1 MAGMPISS
9 WMSWEGGVDLVA
21 STVPGSPLPNLIV
34 HVARMVH
41 TPVGSAP
48 SGMVLWQPDPKG
60 PPLVV
65 GFVSS
70 DPKLAAW
77 FGPHA
82 FAGTPFEKAPA
93 LVGRI
98 DTQLAGDRATSRV
111 EVAGHRF
118 EVTMHG
124 LAAAELVQRAAGQ
137 PMPFAQHGLE
147 AKATR
152 VEVAIDGVP
161 LVVHVPAVA
170 MTGGPGALASAAG
183 LYAR

>member
-1 MAGMPISS
+1 MPVAS

-21 STVPGSPLPNLIV
+21 ATVPGLPIPNLIV
-34 HVARMVH
+34 HVARVVH
-41 TPVGSAP
+41 TPIGSAP
-48 SGMVLWQPDPKG
+48 SGMVLWQPDPKR
-60 PPLVV
+60 PPAVV

-77 FGPHA
+77 FGPHV

-98 DTQLAGDRATSRV
+98 DTQRSGDRATSRV

-118 EVTMHG
+118 EVTMLG
-124 LAAAELVQRAAGQ
+124 LGAAEMVQRAAGQ
-137 PMPFAQHGLE
+137 PMPFAQHALE
-147 AKATR
+147 AKAGK

-161 LVVHVPAVA
+161 VVVHVPAVA
-170 MTGGPGALASAAG
+170 MTGGPGALASATG
-183 LYAR
+183 FYAR

>member
-1 MAGMPISS
+1 MPVSS

-21 STVPGSPLPNLIV
+21 ATSPGSPLPNLIL

-60 PPLVV
+60 PPAVL

-70 DPKLAAW
+70 DAKLAAW
-77 FGPHA
+77 FGPHV

-98 DTQLAGDRATSRV
+98 DTQIFGDRATSRV

-124 LAAAELVQRAAGQ
+124 LGAAEMVQRAIGQ
-137 PMPFAQHGLE
+137 PMPFAQHALE
-147 AKATR
+147 AKAGR
-152 VEVAIDGVP
+152 VEVMIDGKPV
-161 LVVHVPAVA
+161 VVHVPPVA
-170 MTGGPGALASAAG
+170 MTGGPGALASVTG

>member
-1 MAGMPISS
+1 M
-9 WMSWEGGVDLVA
+9 
-21 STVPGSPLPNLIV
+21 PNLIV

-41 TPVGSAP
+41 TPIGSAP

-60 PPLVV
+60 PPAVI

-77 FGPHA
+77 FGPHI
-82 FAGTPFEKAPA
+82 FAGTPFENAPA

-98 DTQLAGDRATSRV
+98 ETQIGEGRASSRV

-124 LAAAELVQRAAGQ
+124 LTAAELVQRAVGQ

-147 AKATR
+147 AKAQR
-152 VEVAIDGVP
+152 VEVVVDGKPV
-161 LVVHVPAVA
+161 VVHVPPVA
-170 MTGGPGALASAAG
+170 MTGGPGALVSATG

>member
-1 MAGMPISS
+1 MPVSS

-21 STVPGSPLPNLIV
+21 STVPGSPMPNLIV

-48 SGMVLWQPDPKG
+48 SGMVLWQPDAKG
-60 PPLVV
+60 PPAVI

-77 FGPHA
+77 FGPHV

-98 DTQLAGDRATSRV
+98 DTQIVGDRATSRV

-118 EVTMHG
+118 EVTMLG
-124 LAAAELVQRAAGQ
+124 LAAAEMVQRAVGQ
-137 PMPFAQHGLE
+137 PMPFAQHALE
-147 AKATR
+147 AKAAR
-152 VEVAIDGVP
+152 VEVAIDGKAV
-161 LVVHVPAVA
+161 VVHVPPVA
-170 MTGGPGALASAAG
+170 MTGGPGSLVSATG
-183 LYAR
+183 IYAR